1 MKKTAWK
8 ENEEEKKNGEKKNRT
23 EKRCGDRIEN
33 YAKYPYPNEISAQ
46 KGSVIQ
52 FQFGLH
58 WYGFQYCVCIH
69 QQNTCTDQQYQQ
81 QQQLQWSRWSK
92 KRNNTTTTTMLT
104 TKNSFAV
111 THIHTERKHILK
123 SPNVFN
129 AYDFDKSNL
138 HIDANSH
145 LKIKWNF
152 VCALSI
158 WQPG

>member
-1 MKKTAWK
+1 M
-8 ENEEEKKNGEKKNRT
+8 ERKNRT

-81 QQQLQWSRWSK
+81 QHQWSRWSK
-92 KRNNTTTTTMLT
+92 KRNNTTTTTMLA
-104 TKNSFAV
+104 TKKQLHSH
-111 THIHTERKHILK
+111 THIQRENISWNPQTCSMHTI
-123 SPNVFN
+123 
-129 AYDFDKSNL
+129 
-138 HIDANSH
+138 
-145 LKIKWNF
+145 
-152 VCALSI
+152 SI
-158 WQPG
+158 NQICTLTQTRIWK